1 MTQVTTSIKSS
12 TYIALSFKNSAEDK
26 ILAALT
32 SDMNVIIWEWDK
44 PRATKAVDT
53 ALGSFKEINIM
64 FFFPGDDSLVLIGH
78 NVHKNHL
85 MKYSLFMSECSM

>member
-1 MTQVTTSIKSS
+1 MLVTKMTTSIKSS
-12 TYIALSFKNSAEDK
+12 KYVALSFKNSSEDK

-44 PRATKAVDT
+44 PRATQAVDT
-53 ALGSFKEINIM
+53 ALRAFTEINIM
-64 FFFPGDDSLVLIGH
+64 FFYPGDDSLVLIGE

-85 MKYSLFMSECSM
+85 MK